1 MSISGLGGVTGVSGT
16 QYDFTNMTNRQAAT
30 AATQLSSEGK
40 LTAAAAGTLW
50 MTASNG
56 GNDSIP
62 IDPTKQATWTAD
74 SLSSTTHSNY
84 VDTVNGM
91 LAYASY
97 SQNNKAVATDNEL
110 LAAMAENQSNAA
122 SSTANQSTIGGI
134 ISTTA

>member
-1 MSISGLGGVTGVSGT
+1 MSISGIGSVTGVSGNT
-16 QYDFTNMTNRQAAT
+16 YDFTNMTNRQAAT

-40 LTAAAAGTLW
+40 LSGAAAGTLW

-62 IDPTKQATWTAD
+62 IDPTKRVTWIAD

-84 VDTVNGM
+84 VDTVKGM
-91 LAYASY
+91 LADAVY
-97 SQNNKAVATDNEL
+97 SHNTKGAATDTEL
-110 LAAMAENQSNAA
+110 LQAMAKYQSGGTSTNVTPAA
-122 SSTANQSTIGGI
+122 AGEI

>member
-1 MSISGLGGVTGVSGT
+1 
-16 QYDFTNMTNRQAAT
+16 
-30 AATQLSSEGK
+30 
-40 LTAAAAGTLW
+40 

-62 IDPTKQATWTAD
+62 IDPTKQAAWTAD
-74 SLSSTTHSNY
+74 SLSNTTHSNY

-97 SQNNKAVATDNEL
+97 SHNDKAVATDNDL
-110 LAAMAENQSNAA
+110 LTAMTKSQSTTG
-122 SSTANQSTIGGI
+122 SSTANQSTIGGS

>member
-1 MSISGLGGVTGVSGT
+1 VRLKEALALVDIRL
-16 QYDFTNMTNRQAAT
+16 
-30 AATQLSSEGK
+30 LGK
-40 LTAAAAGTLW
+40 LSGAAAGTLW

-62 IDPTKQATWTAD
+62 IDPTKQATWIAD

-84 VDTVNGM
+84 VDTVKGM

-97 SQNNKAVATDNEL
+97 SHNDKAVATDNEL
-110 LAAMAENQSNAA
+110 LTVMAENQSTAGFASVPPAA
-122 SSTANQSTIGGI
+122 AGGI